1 MKDNNQ
7 LFDSR
12 IKKFLDKHG
21 YQLVLGDNIVEIR
34 YAQQI
39 QNFIVVMGIIFTFIF
54 SIIGL
59 VKPHLGFTSAILS
72 MITAIILSQHV
83 RGSLVLSIDLM
94 TSRIK
99 ITNQLFT
106 AIENIDQI
114 ALDSNFTNEYSSAD
128 KQTSEVYTHRLTLI
142 AVGGRPYKVFE
153 FEEDYVA
160 PSEGLE
166 AFYNALKKVLA
177 TSEM

>member
-1 MKDNNQ
+1 MKNINK

-21 YQLVLGDNIVEIR
+21 YSLALGDNAVEIF

-39 QNFIVVMGIIFTFIF
+39 QNFIVVMGIIATFIF
-54 SIIGL
+54 AIIGL
-59 VKPHLGFTSAILS
+59 AKPYLGFTAAILS
-72 MITAIILSQHV
+72 MVVAIILSQRV

-99 ITNQLFT
+99 IANQLFT
-106 AIENIDQI
+106 YIENIAQI
-114 ALDSNFTNEYSSAD
+114 AMDSNFTDEYSSAD
-128 KQTSEVYTHRLTLI
+128 KQTSEVYTHRLILI

-153 FEEDYVA
+153 FEEDYVE

-166 AFYNALKKVLA
+166 AFYEALKTVL
-177 TSEM
+177 TISEM